1 MAESCLLYFDLR
13 YREERISI
21 NTLATISETIPIRV
35 VVLDTFIINP
45 VSSFGRASFDDANQ
59 ELTLTAVRV
68 GEVYHKVIL
77 NLIDATD
84 LVFEVESVISTESP
98 NISSTGLYKNGILTV
113 PLVLALGNRYVISF
127 SLKSETPVHFRV
139 VSAEPVP

>member
-1 MAESCLLYFDLR
+1 M
-13 YREERISI
+13 SI

-45 VSSFGRASFDDANQ
+45 FSSSDRASFDDANQ
-59 ELTLTAVRV
+59 ELTVTAVRV

-84 LVFEVESVISTESP
+84 LVFKVESVISPEP
-98 NISSTGLYKNGILTV
+98 PHISSTGLYKNGILTV

-127 SLKSETPVHFRV
+127 SLKSENSVHFRV
-139 VSAEPVP
+139 VSADPVP

>member
-1 MAESCLLYFDLR
+1 MYFDLR

-84 LVFEVESVISTESP
+84 LVFEVESVISTEPP

-113 PLVLALGNRYVISF
+113 PLVLALGNRYVMSL
-127 SLKSETPVHFRV
+127 SLKSKNPVHFRV

>member
-1 MAESCLLYFDLR
+1 MYFDSR
-13 YREERISI
+13 YREERMSI

-84 LVFEVESVISTESP
+84 LVFEVESVSATEPP
-98 NISSTGLYKNGILTV
+98 NISSTGLYTNGILTV

-127 SLKSETPVHFRV
+127 SLKSENPIQFRV

>member
-1 MAESCLLYFDLR
+1 MYFDSR
-13 YREERISI
+13 YRKERMSI

-59 ELTLTAVRV
+59 ELTVTAVRV

-84 LVFEVESVISTESP
+84 LVFKVESVISPEP
-98 NISSTGLYKNGILTV
+98 PHISSTGLYKNGILTV
-113 PLVLALGNRYVISF
+113 PLLLALRNRYVISF
-127 SLKSETPVHFRV
+127 SLKTKIRFIFGLSQQNRCREKRYLI
-139 VSAEPVP
+139 

>member
-1 MAESCLLYFDLR
+1 MYFDSR
-13 YREERISI
+13 YREERMSI

-35 VVLDTFIINP
+35 VVLDTCIINP
-45 VSSFGRASFDDANQ
+45 FSSSDRASFDDANQ
-59 ELTLTAVRV
+59 ELTVTAVRV

-84 LVFEVESVISTESP
+84 LVFKVESVISTVPP

-127 SLKSETPVHFRV
+127 SLKSENSVHFRV
-139 VSAEPVP
+139 VSADPVP

>member
-1 MAESCLLYFDLR
+1 M
-13 YREERISI
+13 SI

-45 VSSFGRASFDDANQ
+45 FSSSDRASFDDANQ
-59 ELTLTAVRV
+59 ELTVTAVRV

-84 LVFEVESVISTESP
+84 LVFKVESVISPEP
-98 NISSTGLYKNGILTV
+98 PHISSTGLYKNGILTV
-113 PLVLALGNRYVISF
+113 PLLLALRNRYVISF
-127 SLKSETPVHFRV
+127 SLKTKIRFIFGLSQQNRCREKRYLI
-139 VSAEPVP
+139 

>member
-1 MAESCLLYFDLR
+1 M
-13 YREERISI
+13 SI

-45 VSSFGRASFDDANQ
+45 VSSSDRASFDDANQ
-59 ELTLTAVRV
+59 ELTVTAVRV

-84 LVFEVESVISTESP
+84 LVFEVESVISTGPP
-98 NISSTGLYKNGILTV
+98 NISSTGLYTNGILTV

-127 SLKSETPVHFRV
+127 SLKSENPIQFRV

>member
-1 MAESCLLYFDLR
+1 MYFDSR
-13 YREERISI
+13 YREERMSI

-45 VSSFGRASFDDANQ
+45 VSSSDRASFDDANQ
-59 ELTLTAVRV
+59 ELTVTAVRV

-84 LVFEVESVISTESP
+84 LVFKVESVISPEPP

-113 PLVLALGNRYVISF
+113 PLLLALREPIRYFI
-127 SLKSETPVHFRV
+127 
-139 VSAEPVP
+139 

>member
-1 MAESCLLYFDLR
+1 MYFDLR

-45 VSSFGRASFDDANQ
+45 VSSSDRASFDDANQ
-59 ELTLTAVRV
+59 ELTVTAVRV

-84 LVFEVESVISTESP
+84 LVFEVESVISTGPP

-113 PLVLALGNRYVISF
+113 PLVLALGNRYVMSL
-127 SLKSETPVHFRV
+127 SLKSENPVQFRV

>member
-1 MAESCLLYFDLR
+1 M
-13 YREERISI
+13 SI
-21 NTLATISETIPIRV
+21 NTLATISETIPIIV

-45 VSSFGRASFDDANQ
+45 VSSSDRASFDDANQ
-59 ELTLTAVRV
+59 ELTVTAVRV

-84 LVFEVESVISTESP
+84 LVFEVESVISPEPP

-113 PLVLALGNRYVISF
+113 PLLLALKDRYVISF
-127 SLKSETPVHFRV
+127 SLKSENPVHFRV

>member
-1 MAESCLLYFDLR
+1 MYFDSR
-13 YREERISI
+13 YREERMSI

-45 VSSFGRASFDDANQ
+45 VSSSDRASFDDANQ
-59 ELTLTAVRV
+59 ELTVTAVRV

-84 LVFEVESVISTESP
+84 LVFEVESVISTEPP

-127 SLKSETPVHFRV
+127 SLKSENSVHFRV
-139 VSAEPVP
+139 VSADPVP

>member
-1 MAESCLLYFDLR
+1 MYFDSR
-13 YREERISI
+13 YREERMSI

-84 LVFEVESVISTESP
+84 LVFKVESVISTVPP

-113 PLVLALGNRYVISF
+113 PLLLALRNRYVISF
-127 SLKSETPVHFRV
+127 SLKSENSVHFRV

>member
-1 MAESCLLYFDLR
+1 M
-13 YREERISI
+13 SI

-45 VSSFGRASFDDANQ
+45 VSSSDRASFDDANQ
-59 ELTLTAVRV
+59 ELTVTAVRV

-84 LVFEVESVISTESP
+84 LVFEVESVISTGPP

-127 SLKSETPVHFRV
+127 SLKSENPIRFRV

>member
-1 MAESCLLYFDLR
+1 MYFDSR
-13 YREERISI
+13 YREERMSI

-45 VSSFGRASFDDANQ
+45 VSSSDRASFDDANQ
-59 ELTLTAVRV
+59 ELTVTAVRV

-84 LVFEVESVISTESP
+84 LVFKVESVISPEPP

-113 PLVLALGNRYVISF
+113 PLLLALGNRYVISF
-127 SLKSETPVHFRV
+127 SLKSENPIQFQV

>member
-1 MAESCLLYFDLR
+1 MYFDSR
-13 YREERISI
+13 YREERMSI

-45 VSSFGRASFDDANQ
+45 VSSSDRASFDDANQ
-59 ELTLTAVRV
+59 ELTVTAVRV

-84 LVFEVESVISTESP
+84 LVFKVESVISPEPP
-98 NISSTGLYKNGILTV
+98 NISSTGLYTNGILTV

-127 SLKSETPVHFRV
+127 SLKSENPVQFRV

>member
-1 MAESCLLYFDLR
+1 MYFDSR
-13 YREERISI
+13 YREERMSI

-45 VSSFGRASFDDANQ
+45 VSSSDRASFDDANQ
-59 ELTLTAVRV
+59 ELTVTAVRV

-84 LVFEVESVISTESP
+84 LVFEVESVISTGPP

-113 PLVLALGNRYVISF
+113 PLLLALGNRYVISF
-127 SLKSETPVHFRV
+127 SLKSENPIQFRV

>member
-1 MAESCLLYFDLR
+1 M
-13 YREERISI
+13 SI

-35 VVLDTFIINP
+35 VVLDTCIINP
-45 VSSFGRASFDDANQ
+45 FFSSDHASFDDANQ
-59 ELTLTAVRV
+59 ELTVTAVRV

-84 LVFEVESVISTESP
+84 LVFKVESVISTVPP

-127 SLKSETPVHFRV
+127 SLKSENSVHFRV
-139 VSAEPVP
+139 VSADPVP

>member
-1 MAESCLLYFDLR
+1 MYFDLR

-84 LVFEVESVISTESP
+84 LVFEVESVISTVPP

-113 PLVLALGNRYVISF
+113 PLVLALGNRYVISS
-127 SLKSETPVHFRV
+127 SLKSENPIQFHV

>member
-1 MAESCLLYFDLR
+1 MYFDLR

-45 VSSFGRASFDDANQ
+45 FSSSDRASFDDANQ
-59 ELTLTAVRV
+59 ELTVTAVRV

-84 LVFEVESVISTESP
+84 LVFKVESVISPEP
-98 NISSTGLYKNGILTV
+98 PHISSTGLYKNGILTV
-113 PLVLALGNRYVISF
+113 PLLLALGNRYVISF

>member
-1 MAESCLLYFDLR
+1 MYFDLR

-45 VSSFGRASFDDANQ
+45 VSSSDRASFDDANQ
-59 ELTLTAVRV
+59 ELTVTAVRV

-84 LVFEVESVISTESP
+84 LVFEVESVISTEPP

-127 SLKSETPVHFRV
+127 SLKSENPVQFRV

>member
-1 MAESCLLYFDLR
+1 MYFDSR
-13 YREERISI
+13 YREERMSI

-45 VSSFGRASFDDANQ
+45 FSSSDRASFDDANQ
-59 ELTLTAVRV
+59 ELTVTAVRV

-84 LVFEVESVISTESP
+84 LVFKVESVISPEP
-98 NISSTGLYKNGILTV
+98 PHISSTGLYKNGILTV
-113 PLVLALGNRYVISF
+113 PLLLALGNRYVISF
-127 SLKSETPVHFRV
+127 SLKSENPVHFRV

>member
-1 MAESCLLYFDLR
+1 M
-13 YREERISI
+13 SI

-45 VSSFGRASFDDANQ
+45 VSSSDRASFDDANQ
-59 ELTLTAVRV
+59 ELTVTAVRV

-84 LVFEVESVISTESP
+84 LVFKVESVISPEPP

-113 PLVLALGNRYVISF
+113 PLLLALGNRYVISF
-127 SLKSETPVHFRV
+127 SLKSENPIQFQV